1 MHIAQECLIPLPQLL
16 DMSWSQV
23 RAISSTLV
31 ELKSISSH
39 SSPSSPESKDKVFDE
54 QQSEAKMRELY
65 EKAKAKGGK
74 VSLADLV
81 R

>member
-1 MHIAQECLIPLPQLL
+1 VHIAQECLIPLPQLL

-23 RAISSTLV
+23 RAISSTIV

-39 SSPSSPESKDKVFDE
+39 SRTSPDSKDKVFDE
-54 QQSEAKMRELY
+54 KQSETKMRELF
-65 EKAKAKGGK
+65 EKAKANGGK